1 MSEKARGGRRERE
14 ERRDKCEGLTTL
26 AKGCANAS
34 ANRLDTLY
42 ASIRHFPLCARKHE
56 GEGEGVKEGEKNER
70 DKLPLTCVCVTY
82 SIHTH
87 TQTVVKLWY
96 DVCIMCF
103 LVINGIIT
111 MCNHSVLHLTWAT
124 QVVVA
129 EWLRRWTR
137 NPLGSPRAGSNPA
150 DNESFGGIL
159 PMTTMLLRVM
169 WPHHN
174 IQT

>member
-1 MSEKARGGRRERE
+1 MNERESTRGKEREGGRE

-56 GEGEGVKEGEKNER
+56 GEREGVKEGEKNER

-111 MCNHSVLHLTWAT
+111 LSVKNSSFHLTT
-124 QVVVA
+124 KSLVFHI
-129 EWLRRWTR
+129 
-137 NPLGSPRAGSNPA
+137 
-150 DNESFGGIL
+150 DNNDD
-159 PMTTMLLRVM
+159 V
-169 WPHHN
+169 
-174 IQT
+174 

>member
-111 MCNHSVLHLTWAT
+111 LSVKNSSFHLTTKSLVFHIDNNDDVQPFCTACW
-124 QVVVA
+124 QRYLGCRGRVVKA
-129 EWLRRWTR
+129 M
-137 NPLGSPRAGSNPA
+137 
-150 DNESFGGIL
+150 D
-159 PMTTMLLRVM
+159 
-169 WPHHN
+169 
-174 IQT
+174 